1 MRSATRRIACIFS
14 LCLLQACV
22 SRITQSTVRE
32 KASRDL
38 TCEEA
43 SIKVEPVEGREKT
56 YTAEGCGRKK
66 TYRCAEWDSYA
77 QQPICRDAH

>member
-1 MRSATRRIACIFS
+1 MRAAACRVGFLVLVVS
-14 LCLLQACV
+14 LQACV
-22 SRITQSTVRE
+22 TRITKSTVRE

-38 TCEEA
+38 MCDEE

-56 YTAEGCGRKK
+56 YSAEGCGKK
-66 TYRCAEWDSYA
+66 ATYRCAEWDSYA